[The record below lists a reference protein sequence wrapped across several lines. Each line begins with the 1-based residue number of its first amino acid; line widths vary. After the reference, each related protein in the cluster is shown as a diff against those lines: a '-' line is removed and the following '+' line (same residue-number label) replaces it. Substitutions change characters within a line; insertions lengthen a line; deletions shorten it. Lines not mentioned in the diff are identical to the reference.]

1 MNRIIIII
9 LLSLFVTLLAN
20 CSPQKRL
27 SKLVKKYPHLI
38 QNVDTTIY
46 IERSSVDTSF
56 IFSENFNT
64 DTFYIKDI
72 KTKIFRYYDTLRV
85 ETEATRDSIILK
97 TNTIKIMPEKEKQ
110 NYFNKVIIVLSFLV
124 ALMVL
129 YIVGKLV

>member
-1 MNRIIIII
+1 VKYLI
-9 LLSLFVTLLAN
+9 LIFLFCNCTPTKQLS
-20 CSPQKRL
+20 RL
-27 SKLVKKYPHLI
+27 IKNNPDLI

-46 IERSSVDTSF
+46 IESSSVDTSF

-85 ETEATRDSIILK
+85 ETESIRDSVIIK
-97 TNTIKIMPEKEKQ
+97 TNTIKIVPEKIKQ
-110 NYFNKVIIVLSFLV
+110 NHFNKVIIVLSFLV
-124 ALMVL
+124 VLMVL

>member
-1 MNRIIIII
+1 MRSLILI
-9 LLSLFVTLLAN
+9 LLFCS
-20 CSPQKRL
+20 CSP
-27 SKLVKKYPHLI
+27 VKKFNRLIKNNPYLI

-46 IERSSVDTSF
+46 IQTNSVDTSF
-56 IFSENFNT
+56 VFSESFNT

-85 ETEATRDSIILK
+85 ETEATRDSVILK
-97 TNTIKIMPEKEKQ
+97 TNTIKIIPEKAKK
-110 NYFNKVIIVLSFLV
+110 NYFNDIIIILSFLV

>member
-1 MNRIIIII
+1 MRSLILI
-9 LLSLFVTLLAN
+9 LLFCS
-20 CSPQKRL
+20 CSPVKRFNRL
-27 SKLVKKYPHLI
+27 LKNNPNLI

-46 IERSSVDTSF
+46 FQTNSVDTSF
-56 IFSENFNT
+56 VFSESFNT

-85 ETEATRDSIILK
+85 ETEATRDSVILK
-97 TNTIKIMPEKEKQ
+97 TNTIKIIPEKAKK
-110 NYFNKVIIVLSFLV
+110 NYFNDIIIILSFLV

>member
-1 MNRIIIII
+1 MKYLVII
-9 LLSLFVTLLAN
+9 LLFCS
-20 CSPQKRL
+20 CSPIKRFNR
-27 SKLVKKYPHLI
+27 LVKNNPYLI

-85 ETEATRDSIILK
+85 ETEATRDSVIIK
-97 TNTIKIMPEKEKQ
+97 TNTIKMIPEKAKQ
-110 NYFNKVIIVLSFLV
+110 NHFNKVIIVLSFLIV
-124 ALMVL
+124 LMVL